1 VPGDH
6 RIHQGRSSGAESSLT
21 PGRFRA
27 LVSYD
32 EWVERAYAASTR
44 LLGGMIAVLGVA
56 MVASTLAR
64 GGGATALGVVLGVML
79 TLIGCG
85 RLWLARPAHTRGD
98 GR

>member
-1 VPGDH
+1 MPGDH
-6 RIHQGRSSGAESSLT
+6 RIHEGRQAGAGSGL
-21 PGRFRA
+21 GREGRWP
-27 LVSYD
+27 YD
-32 EWVERAYAASTR
+32 ERVERAYAASTR

-85 RLWLARPAHTRGD
+85 RLWLARAAHTRGE